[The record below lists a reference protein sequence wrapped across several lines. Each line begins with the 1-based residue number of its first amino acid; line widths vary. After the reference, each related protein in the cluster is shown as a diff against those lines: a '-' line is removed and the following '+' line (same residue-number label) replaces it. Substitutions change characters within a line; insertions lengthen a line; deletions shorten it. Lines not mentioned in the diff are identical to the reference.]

1 MGKYYSLLFQYCM
14 RKLIKSWSFWLFVLF
29 IICSY
34 WSAMYQITM
43 SPKEARQLYSCLT
56 VLSNVSFGYIA
67 GYIFYIVSDFFPS
80 SKAQF
85 IALQYIMLA
94 EYEILTTI
102 SSFSTFVGEN
112 WVADFKTE
120 YNMFKL
126 LYCASNTFEK
136 CGNEMMRL
144 VASVKIKDSFVEH
157 SKRMLEQT
165 NSNFDCLLVAQKKN
179 LSYEEF
185 ECLAKIK
192 GFFCMENK
200 NFENG
205 YITVS
210 QFEIDQSFQD
220 YYNSQKTIIEKLKE
234 RAVYCIDE
242 EYKQEIENFVN
253 KSFENQKSS

>member
-1 MGKYYSLLFQYCM
+1 MGKYSSLLFQYCI
-14 RKLIKSWSFWLFVLF
+14 RKLVKSWSFWLFVLF

-34 WSAMYQITM
+34 WSAMYQITI
-43 SPKEARQLYSCLT
+43 SPKESRQLYSCLT

-67 GYIFYIVSDFFPS
+67 GYIFYMVSDFFPS

-85 IALQYIMLA
+85 RALQYIMLA

-102 SSFSTFVGEN
+102 ESFGKIFGKNS
-112 WVADFKTE
+112 VADFESE
-120 YNMFKL
+120 YKIFKL
-126 LYCASNTFEK
+126 LYCESNTCEK
-136 CGNEMMRL
+136 CGNEIMRL
-144 VASVKIKDSFVEH
+144 MANIKIKDSFVEH

-165 NSNFDCLLVAQKKN
+165 NSNFDCLLVAQNKF

-192 GFFCMENK
+192 SFFSLDNK
-200 NFENG
+200 NIENG
-205 YITVS
+205 CITVS

-220 YYNSQKTIIEKLKE
+220 YYNSKKTIIEKLKE

-242 EYKQEIENFVN
+242 EYKQEIEDFVN

>member
-1 MGKYYSLLFQYCM
+1 MGKYSSLLFQYCIL
-14 RKLIKSWSFWLFVLF
+14 KLVKSWSFWLFVLF

-34 WSAMYQITM
+34 LSAMYQTTI
-43 SPKEARQLYSCLT
+43 SPKESRHLYSCLT

-67 GYIFYIVSDFFPS
+67 GYIFYMVSDFFPN

-102 SSFSTFVGEN
+102 ASFSKMDGEYS
-112 WVADFKTE
+112 VADFESE

-126 LYCASNTFEK
+126 LYFESNTYEK
-136 CGNEMMRL
+136 CGNDMVRQM
-144 VASVKIKDSFVEH
+144 ASIKINDLFIEQ

-165 NSNFDCLLVAQKKN
+165 NSYFDCLLIAQNKF

-192 GFFCMENK
+192 SFFSLDNK

-205 YITVS
+205 SITVS
-210 QFEIDQSFQD
+210 QIEIDLSFQD
-220 YYNSQKTIIEKLKE
+220 YYDSQKTIIEKLKE
-234 RAVYCIDE
+234 RAVFCIDE
-242 EYKQEIENFVN
+242 EYKQAIEDFVN
-253 KSFENQKSS
+253 KSFKNQKSS